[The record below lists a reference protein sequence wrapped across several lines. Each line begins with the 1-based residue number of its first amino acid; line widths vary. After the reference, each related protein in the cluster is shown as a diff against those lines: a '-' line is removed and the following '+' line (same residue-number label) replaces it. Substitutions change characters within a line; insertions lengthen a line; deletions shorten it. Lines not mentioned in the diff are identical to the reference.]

1 MHARLES
8 HLIDKLLET
17 FSIATMYSSDGGQM
31 SARGHQVNAG
41 VPSVR
46 PVSGIPEAGEQ
57 KNSQRTLPFLPGKQ
71 IFRRSSRHLAEE
83 RLPKINNYITELLKL
98 PEHISQC
105 ERVLRFFR
113 SNWQEDRIRCDEGHG
128 ALSREN
134 STTSVKYTV
143 KQLSNSRLP
152 LNYSSSTEELLEGIE
167 EHPSS
172 SASSKRIFA
181 ING

>member
-57 KNSQRTLPFLPGKQ
+57 KKSKQSDSLLELLDPDGQTLPCQGVMPGWIIVGNTLQLVQK
-71 IFRRSSRHLAEE
+71 
-83 RLPKINNYITELLKL
+83 NN
-98 PEHISQC
+98 QC
-105 ERVLRFFR
+105 ELCFSLLGLWGPSTHASCQVMPGWNYRK
-113 SNWQEDRIRCDEGHG
+113 SSG
-128 ALSREN
+128 ATINPYLCA
-134 STTSVKYTV
+134 
-143 KQLSNSRLP
+143 RLGWIITK
-152 LNYSSSTEELLEGIE
+152 S
-167 EHPSS
+167 
-172 SASSKRIFA
+172 
-181 ING
+181 